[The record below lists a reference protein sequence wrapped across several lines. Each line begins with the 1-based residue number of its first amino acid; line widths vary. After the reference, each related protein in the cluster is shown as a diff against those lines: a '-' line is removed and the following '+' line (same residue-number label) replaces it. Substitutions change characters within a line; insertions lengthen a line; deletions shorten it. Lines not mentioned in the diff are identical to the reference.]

1 MDPRSDEMD
10 VDQPTPSASPKTTS
24 YAEKLNLF
32 EHVIGKELGPVF
44 QNSTRIKSE
53 GPALIG
59 RPRAFT
65 LPENHG
71 ISEFAQSPKAVNRS
85 KHEGDSISP
94 ARSFT
99 STLWTGSIKDTPQDY
114 ARSANALSPFTLQ
127 SVPIGSS
134 VGVSTS
140 HPGNAPLSP
149 SLRRPKPISNPM
161 YINESSYTEML
172 VEVDYG
178 TIDTEKICPP
188 IDTGFIVL
196 PWPKKQPTEK
206 GSIILN
212 EYNEDELLV
221 KIRSD
226 MAKLLEDPPLIHSD
240 ELFAAHAYS
249 DESEFDEDMWK
260 FLKKILKADGPFMKH
275 IKAQRDIKGSV
286 STSKEGLM
294 TDRNSFSQSPKDWG
308 EALPSD
314 ANQDPT
320 TKSAKPVSA
329 DSSKTKATH
338 ITSTTIDDQ
347 VYICFVYLISQ
358 HY

>member
-1 MDPRSDEMD
+1 MD
-10 VDQPTPSASPKTTS
+10 VDQPTPSPSPKTS
-24 YAEKLNLF
+24 YAEKSNLF

-44 QNSTRIKSE
+44 QNSTRLKSE

-71 ISEFAQSPKAVNRS
+71 ISEFAQSPRAVNRS

-94 ARSFT
+94 TGSFT

-114 ARSANALSPFTLQ
+114 PRSANASSPFTSK

-134 VGVSTS
+134 VGVSAS
-140 HPGNAPLSP
+140 HPRNTRLSP
-149 SLRRPKPISNPM
+149 SLRRPKFFSNPM
-161 YINESSYTEML
+161 DTNESSYTEML

-178 TIDTEKICPP
+178 TIDLEKICLP
-188 IDTGFIVL
+188 IGTGFIAL
-196 PWPKKQPTEK
+196 PWPKKGPTEK
-206 GSIILN
+206 GFIILN

-226 MAKLLEDPPLIHSD
+226 MAKLLEDPPLIRSGGR
-240 ELFAAHAYS
+240 FAAHAYG
-249 DESEFDEDMWK
+249 DESEFDKDTWK
-260 FLKKILKADGPFMKH
+260 FLENILKPDGPFMKH

-294 TDRNSFSQSPKDWG
+294 TDRNSSSQSPKAKG
-308 EALPSD
+308 EEPLSD
-314 ANQDPT
+314 AYQDPT
-320 TKSAKPVSA
+320 TKSAKSVSA
-329 DSSKTKATH
+329 ESSKTKATH
-338 ITSTTIDDQ
+338 NDSAHVDGQ
-347 VYICFVYLISQ
+347 VYIFRLC
-358 HY
+358 